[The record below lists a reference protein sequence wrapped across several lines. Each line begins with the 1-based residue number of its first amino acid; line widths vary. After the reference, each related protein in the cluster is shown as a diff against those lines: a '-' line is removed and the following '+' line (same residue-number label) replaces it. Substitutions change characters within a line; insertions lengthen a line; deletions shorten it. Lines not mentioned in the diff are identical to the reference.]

1 MGAES
6 NLKEEGGPFIRVVS
20 KRGKAGRAAR
30 AEIGEARGSAIQSCI
45 SELERYDDGHLV
57 VTREGMLSTLEASY
71 EKQLKKGG
79 LKDSNKRRSVR
90 EPCEKSW
97 RNCWKRRDGGLWTFE
112 VDSGQVVRLEVDAG
126 VAIGLRTWSRRWLGG
141 RQ

>member
-30 AEIGEARGSAIQSCI
+30 AGVGDARGSAILSCI
-45 SELERYDDGHLV
+45 SELERCDDRHLV

-90 EPCEKSW
+90 GAMREELEELLETKGW
-97 RNCWKRRDGGLWTFE
+97 RIVDVRGGL
-112 VDSGQVVRLEVDAG
+112 GAG
-126 VAIGLRTWSRRWLGG
+126 CEA
-141 RQ
+141 